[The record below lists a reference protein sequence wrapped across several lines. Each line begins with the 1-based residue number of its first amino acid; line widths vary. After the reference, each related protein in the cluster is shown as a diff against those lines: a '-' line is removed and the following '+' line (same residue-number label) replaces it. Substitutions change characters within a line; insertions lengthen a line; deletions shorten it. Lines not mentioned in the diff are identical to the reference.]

1 MFIEEILKDA
11 HKQNRSIIHPP
22 SSHQNLSTA
31 HPPMAELIAL
41 YHGNTIVHL
50 ATRLFQPLSPA
61 SLVKG
66 PTAGS

>member
-11 HKQNRSIIHPP
+11 DKQNRSIIHPP

-31 HPPMAELIAL
+31 HPPMAKLIVL
-41 YHGNTIVHL
+41 YHGDAIVHL
-50 ATRLFQPLSPA
+50 ATRLFQPLS

-66 PTAGS
+66 PTADS